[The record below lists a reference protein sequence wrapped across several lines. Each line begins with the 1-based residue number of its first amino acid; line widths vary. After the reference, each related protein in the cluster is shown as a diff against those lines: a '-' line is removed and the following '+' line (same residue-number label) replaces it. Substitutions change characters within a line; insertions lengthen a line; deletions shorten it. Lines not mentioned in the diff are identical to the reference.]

1 MGKRPFLERAEA
13 DNVVWVQ
20 APPPLFAVKKGTA
33 VAKSG
38 GLHHVLLDANA
49 ECIALDFADER
60 VCLDVGDAY
69 SRPFTSP
76 R

>member
-1 MGKRPFLERAEA
+1 MGKRPLLERAEA
-13 DNVVWVQ
+13 DNFVC
-20 APPPLFAVKKGTA
+20 PPPLFAVKKGTA